1 MDNAGM
7 CKIFSSLE
15 FFNHAIVGMSSYKL
29 LNYFFYILSNVER
42 NILLTME
49 QKCDINYL
57 RKHYKDY
64 MVKYTQFRM
73 ISEHKKSCEIFKQCN
88 IDVNYNNDYN
98 YYKNMCISDNLI
110 TLIPPNENLIDYD
123 IDSYKDFIIIMKKV
137 SNIIINNLSFIDDV
151 IMNSDLS
158 HKDIMCKIINVFKS
172 RHKKLLNK
180 EIKMNIP
187 ELEIYNALIRLKK
200 IHSNIIN
207 IYYNVKLPVKFIG
220 NLRADFVITI
230 KQDDL
235 IKAIIIEYDGPLHS
249 DHEHPH
255 FNNDTVYR
263 DLIKN
268 NFCIKNKINML
279 RIDYRQNHI
288 ELLEKFM
295 NKILYET
302 TKDAIYEI
310 PEYGHYL
317 NILNNKRI

>member
-1 MDNAGM
+1 
-7 CKIFSSLE
+7 
-15 FFNHAIVGMSSYKL
+15 
-29 LNYFFYILSNVER
+29 
-42 NILLTME
+42 ME